1 MKDYTLDYSVIIA
14 SHEKVLKK
22 NCHIAIFCCK
32 YLINNKINIWQFFDN
47 CHKLPYIAIF
57 V

>member
-32 YLINNKINIWQFFDN
+32 YLSNNKINIWQLFDN
-47 CHKLPYIAIF
+47 CHKMPYIAIF

>member
-1 MKDYTLDYSVIIA
+1 MKDYTLDYSVIIV

-32 YLINNKINIWQFFDN
+32 YLSNNKINVWQFFDN
-47 CHKLPYIAIF
+47 CHKMPYIAIF